1 MSKLKPCP
9 FCGGEAK
16 IQKDTRYPKNMSD
29 GITAFEPVCPNPECP
44 IYMSDSK
51 YYRTEAEAITAWN
64 TRAETAKLA
73 QIRACIES
81 YRIKKN
87 ESDPFEYGRFQEWR
101 AIKTDIDEILEGE
114 K

>member
-1 MSKLKPCP
+1 MSGLKPCP
-9 FCGGEAK
+9 FCGGAPDEDYIEPHQHEFIPMEDFEGAYY
-16 IQKDTRYPKNMSD
+16 IECSRCDFYMTDTNKETLDN
-29 GITAFEPVCPNPECP
+29 
-44 IYMSDSK
+44 K
-51 YYRTEAEAITAWN
+51 WN
-64 TRAETAKLA
+64 TRAETEAEKKIE

-101 AIKTDIDEILEGE
+101 AIKTDIDDILEGE